1 MMGGAGGTTLAKP
14 PFLDATSAGSGPPPS
29 LVACPPKFVTRPGKG
44 GVEDRRGYLACSARA
59 HERSQ

>member
-1 MMGGAGGTTLAKP
+1 MMGGAGGTTLAKSL
-14 PFLDATSAGSGPPPS
+14 FLNATSAGSGPPPS

-44 GVEDRRGYLACSARA
+44 GEDLRGYLACLTRA